1 MDKALDL
8 GIDGW
13 KNDGTDPF
21 IMEYLFPK
29 SHAGP
34 ITYRQYADAYY
45 GKAATTRRV
54 FSFSQP
60 MPQLNARPRHVLFW
74 QATFST
80 TPAKRTASIV

>member
-60 MPQLNARPRHVLFW
+60 MPQICFW

-80 TPAKRTASIV
+80 TPAKRTASIA